1 MFNWDAIENMLLLV
15 AAVVGAFGA
24 ALWLSLILWAFRD
37 IRKRSRDPVAQIF
50 AAAVVAILNLPGLVI
65 YLILRPPETL
75 AEAYERSL
83 EEEALLQSIEE
94 KAICPGCGR
103 AARDDWQVCPFCHTK
118 LKKVCVTCS
127 ALLDLGWNICP
138 FCASSQLGY
147 GRAEQAPAA
156 APNAAPAEVEPQR
169 PPSPRPKP
177 ARIAPPVE
185 AAAQEVPVPL
195 IGDAAPRVEK
205 STDDNGTNPPVDES
219 PPSQRDASARDRRTA
234 RRRRTPARSDTVLF
248 IEDDDF

>member
-1 MFNWDAIENMLLLV
+1 MFNWDAIENLILLV

-24 ALWLSLILWAFRD
+24 ALWLSLILWTFRD
-37 IRKRSRDPVAQIF
+37 IRKRSRDSIAQIF

-147 GRAEQAPAA
+147 ARAEPAQAAGAA
-156 APNAAPAEVEPQR
+156 APQSSPKPPYTAPPAEAAVQ
-169 PPSPRPKP
+169 
-177 ARIAPPVE
+177 E
-185 AAAQEVPVPL
+185 APVPL
-195 IGDAAPRVEK
+195 IGDAAPRADK
-205 STDDNGTNPPVDES
+205 STDDNGTNPHAGERPS
-219 PPSQRDASARDRRTA
+219 PQRDAPARAASARTSRDRSTA
-234 RRRRTPARSDTVLF
+234 RRRRPPVRSDTVLF